1 MIKDL
6 ELPDLGE
13 GIDGAEI
20 SEIPVSV
27 GDEITKDQTIL
38 ILESDKASMEIP
50 SDFTGTLKEIL
61 VSTGDEVSTGQL
73 LMKIDSS
80 DESSDQDK
88 KEDETDKTAGS
99 SESKSTVEDS
109 DLGNTAPIQAPK
121 LDLNLSS
128 SDGIFASPGVRRLA
142 RELQINLN
150 HINGTGEKNRITKDD
165 LNNYILRQMA
175 SSSGSS
181 MPTPIVQEDFSQW
194 GEIENQ
200 KLTKI
205 KRITGKRL
213 QAAWQTIPHVTQ
225 FDEADITDLDTYRK
239 KLKEKLLKDGIKVT
253 FLPFLIKALTH
264 ALKEMPEFNSSL
276 DSSST
281 NLVIKKYINIG
292 IAVDTPTGLVVP
304 VISNADQKSISDLSI
319 ELVDISN
326 RARNKK
332 LKPAELRGGT
342 FTISSLGGIGGSFF
356 TPIINPPE
364 VAIIGVS
371 QSVWKNTFNR
381 NEKKSELKYIMPFS
395 LSYDHRIID
404 GAAGARFTKRF
415 KEILDDLS
423 FFKD

>member
-80 DESSDQDK
+80 DESSDQNK
-88 KEDETDKTAGS
+88 KEDETDKTVGS
-99 SESKSTVEDS
+99 SESKSKVEDS
-109 DLGNTAPIQAPK
+109 DLKNTAPIQAPK

-128 SDGIFASPGVRRLA
+128 DDIFASPGVRRLA
-142 RELQINLN
+142 RELQINLS

-181 MPTPIVQEDFSQW
+181 IPTSIVQEDFSQW

-205 KRITGKRL
+205 KKITGKRL

-225 FDEADITDLDTYRK
+225 FDEADITDLDSYRK

-264 ALKEMPEFNSSL
+264 TLKEMPEFNSSL

-332 LKPAELRGGT
+332 LKPAELKGGT

-371 QSVWKNTFNR
+371 QSVWKNIFNG

>member
-99 SESKSTVEDS
+99 SESKSEVEDS
-109 DLGNTAPIQAPK
+109 DLGNTASTQTPK
-121 LDLNLSS
+121 LDLNLS

-225 FDEADITDLDTYRK
+225 FDEADITDLDSYRK

-264 ALKEMPEFNSSL
+264 VLKEMPEFNSSL

-332 LKPAELRGGT
+332 LKPAELKGGT

>member
-88 KEDETDKTAGS
+88 KEDETDKTVGL
-99 SESKSTVEDS
+99 SESKSEVEDS
-109 DLGNTAPIQAPK
+109 DLGNTASTQTPK
-121 LDLNLSS
+121 LDLNLS

-165 LNNYILRQMA
+165 LNNYILRQMS

-264 ALKEMPEFNSSL
+264 VLKEMPEFNSSL

-332 LKPAELRGGT
+332 LKPAELKGGT

>member
-27 GDEITKDQTIL
+27 GDDITKDQTIL

-80 DESSDQDK
+80 DESTDQEK
-88 KEDETDKTAGS
+88 KEDETDKTVGS
-99 SESKSTVEDS
+99 SESKSEVEDS
-109 DLGNTAPIQAPK
+109 DVLDTPQTQAPK
-121 LDLNLSS
+121 LDLNLN

-142 RELQINLN
+142 RELQINLS

-181 MPTPIVQEDFSQW
+181 MPTPTVQEDFSQW

-239 KLKEKLLKDGIKVT
+239 KLKEELLKDGIRVT

-264 ALKEMPEFNSSL
+264 ILKEMPEFNSSI

-304 VISNADQKSISDLSI
+304 VILNADQKSISDLSI

-332 LKPAELRGGT
+332 LKPAELKGGT

-371 QSVWKNTFNR
+371 QSIWKNTFNR

>member
-80 DESSDQDK
+80 DESSDQNK
-88 KEDETDKTAGS
+88 KEDETDKTVDL
-99 SESKSTVEDS
+99 SESKSEVEDS
-109 DLGNTAPIQAPK
+109 DLGNTASTQTPK
-121 LDLNLSS
+121 LDLNLS

-181 MPTPIVQEDFSQW
+181 MPTPIIQEDFSQW

-264 ALKEMPEFNSSL
+264 VLKEMPEFNSSL

-332 LKPAELRGGT
+332 LKPAELKGGT

>member
-88 KEDETDKTAGS
+88 KEDETDKTVGL
-99 SESKSTVEDS
+99 SESKSEVEDS
-109 DLGNTAPIQAPK
+109 DLGNTVSTQTPK
-121 LDLNLSS
+121 LDLNLS

-264 ALKEMPEFNSSL
+264 VLKEMPEFNSSL

-332 LKPAELRGGT
+332 LKPAELKGGT

>member
-99 SESKSTVEDS
+99 SESKSEVEDS
-109 DLGNTAPIQAPK
+109 DLGNTASTQTPK
-121 LDLNLSS
+121 LDLNLS

-142 RELQINLN
+142 RELQINLS

-264 ALKEMPEFNSSL
+264 VLKEMPEFNSSL

-332 LKPAELRGGT
+332 LKPAELKGGT

>member
-88 KEDETDKTAGS
+88 KEDETDKTTDS
-99 SESKSTVEDS
+99 TESKLEVGDG
-109 DLGNTAPIQAPK
+109 DLENTTPTQTPK

-142 RELQINLN
+142 RELQINLS

-181 MPTPIVQEDFSQW
+181 IPTPMVQEDFSQW

-264 ALKEMPEFNSSL
+264 VLKEMPEFNSSL

-332 LKPAELRGGT
+332 LKPAELKGGT

>member
-99 SESKSTVEDS
+99 SESESEVEDS
-109 DLGNTAPIQAPK
+109 DLGNIASTQTPK
-121 LDLNLSS
+121 LDLNLS

-264 ALKEMPEFNSSL
+264 VLKEMPEFNSSL

-332 LKPAELRGGT
+332 LKPAELKGGT

-371 QSVWKNTFNR
+371 QSEWKNTFNR

>member
-80 DESSDQDK
+80 DESSDQNK
-88 KEDETDKTAGS
+88 KEDETDKTVDL
-99 SESKSTVEDS
+99 SESKSEVEDS
-109 DLGNTAPIQAPK
+109 DLGNTASTQTPK
-121 LDLNLSS
+121 LDLNLS

-165 LNNYILRQMA
+165 LNNYILRQMS

-264 ALKEMPEFNSSL
+264 VLKEMPEFNSSL

-332 LKPAELRGGT
+332 LKPAELKGGT

>member
-27 GDEITKDQTIL
+27 GDDITKDQTIL

-80 DESSDQDK
+80 DESTDQEK
-88 KEDETDKTAGS
+88 KEDETDKTTDS
-99 SESKSTVEDS
+99 KESKLEVGGG
-109 DLGNTAPIQAPK
+109 DLENTASIKAPK
-121 LDLNLSS
+121 LDLNLS

-142 RELQINLN
+142 RELQINLS

-225 FDEADITDLDTYRK
+225 FDEADITDLESYRK
-239 KLKEKLLKDGIKVT
+239 KLKEELLKDGIKVT

-264 ALKEMPEFNSSL
+264 VLKEMPEFNSSL

-332 LKPAELRGGT
+332 LKPAELKGRT

-395 LSYDHRIID
+395 LSYALRIID
-404 GAAGARFTKRF
+404 GAAGARFTKSF
-415 KEILDDLS
+415 KEILGDLS

>member
-73 LMKIDSS
+73 LMKIDSP
-80 DESSDQDK
+80 DESFDQDK
-88 KEDETDKTAGS
+88 KEDETDKTVGL
-99 SESKSTVEDS
+99 SESKSEVEDS
-109 DLGNTAPIQAPK
+109 DLGNTASTQTPK
-121 LDLNLSS
+121 LDLNLS

-165 LNNYILRQMA
+165 LNNYILRQMS

-264 ALKEMPEFNSSL
+264 VLKEMPEFNSSL

-332 LKPAELRGGT
+332 LRPAELKGGT

>member
-99 SESKSTVEDS
+99 SESKSEVEDS
-109 DLGNTAPIQAPK
+109 DLGNTASTQTPK
-121 LDLNLSS
+121 LDLNLS

-181 MPTPIVQEDFSQW
+181 IPTPMAQEDFSQW

-264 ALKEMPEFNSSL
+264 VLKEMPEFNSSL

-332 LKPAELRGGT
+332 LKPAELKGGT

>member
-27 GDEITKDQTIL
+27 GDEIIKDQTIL

-88 KEDETDKTAGS
+88 KEDETDKTVGL
-99 SESKSTVEDS
+99 SESKSEVEDS
-109 DLGNTAPIQAPK
+109 DLGNTASTQTPK
-121 LDLNLSS
+121 LDLNLS

-181 MPTPIVQEDFSQW
+181 IPTPIVQEDFSQW

-205 KRITGKRL
+205 KRITGRRL

-264 ALKEMPEFNSSL
+264 VLKEMPEFNSSL

-332 LKPAELRGGT
+332 LKPAELKGGT

>member
-1 MIKDL
+1 
-6 ELPDLGE
+6 
-13 GIDGAEI
+13 
-20 SEIPVSV
+20 
-27 GDEITKDQTIL
+27 
-38 ILESDKASMEIP
+38 
-50 SDFTGTLKEIL
+50 
-61 VSTGDEVSTGQL
+61 
-73 LMKIDSS
+73 
-80 DESSDQDK
+80 
-88 KEDETDKTAGS
+88 
-99 SESKSTVEDS
+99 
-109 DLGNTAPIQAPK
+109 
-121 LDLNLSS
+121 
-128 SDGIFASPGVRRLA
+128 
-142 RELQINLN
+142 
-150 HINGTGEKNRITKDD
+150 
-165 LNNYILRQMA
+165 
-175 SSSGSS
+175 
-181 MPTPIVQEDFSQW
+181 MPTPIVEEDFSQW

-239 KLKEKLLKDGIKVT
+239 KLKEKLLKDRIKVT

-264 ALKEMPEFNSSL
+264 VLKEMPEFNSSL

-332 LKPAELRGGT
+332 LKPAELKGGT

-371 QSVWKNTFNR
+371 QSVWKNIFNG

>member
-88 KEDETDKTAGS
+88 KEDETDKTVGL
-99 SESKSTVEDS
+99 SESKSEVEDS
-109 DLGNTAPIQAPK
+109 DLGNTASTQTPK
-121 LDLNLSS
+121 LDLNLS

-142 RELQINLN
+142 RELQINLS

-264 ALKEMPEFNSSL
+264 VLKEMPEFNSSL

-332 LKPAELRGGT
+332 LKPAELKGGT

-371 QSVWKNTFNR
+371 QSLWKNIFNR
-381 NEKKSELKYIMPFS
+381 NEKKSELKYMMPFS

>member
-61 VSTGDEVSTGQL
+61 VSTGDEVATGQL

-80 DESSDQDK
+80 DESTDQEK
-88 KEDETDKTAGS
+88 KEDETNKTADS
-99 SESKSTVEDS
+99 SESKSEVEGS
-109 DLGNTAPIQAPK
+109 NLGNTAPIQAPK
-121 LDLNLSS
+121 LDLNLSN
-128 SDGIFASPGVRRLA
+128 DGIFASPGVRRLA
-142 RELQINLN
+142 RELQINLS

-165 LNNYILRQMA
+165 LNSYILRQMA

-181 MPTPIVQEDFSQW
+181 MPTPMAQEDFSQW
-194 GEIENQ
+194 GETENQ

-264 ALKEMPEFNSSL
+264 VLKEMPEFNSSL

-304 VISNADQKSISDLSI
+304 VISSADQKSISDLSI

-332 LKPAELRGGT
+332 LKPAELKGGT

-371 QSVWKNTFNR
+371 QSVWKNIFNG

>member
-88 KEDETDKTAGS
+88 KEDETDKTVGS
-99 SESKSTVEDS
+99 SESKSEVEDS
-109 DLGNTAPIQAPK
+109 DLGNTASTQTPK
-121 LDLNLSS
+121 LDLNLS

-264 ALKEMPEFNSSL
+264 VLKEMPEFNSSL

-304 VISNADQKSISDLSI
+304 VISNADQKSISDLST

-332 LKPAELRGGT
+332 LKPAELKGGT

>member
-99 SESKSTVEDS
+99 SDSKSKVEDS
-109 DLGNTAPIQAPK
+109 ALGNTAPIQAPK

-181 MPTPIVQEDFSQW
+181 MPTPVVQEDFSQW

-225 FDEADITDLDTYRK
+225 FDEADITDLDSYRK

-332 LKPAELRGGT
+332 LKPAELKGGT

>member
-27 GDEITKDQTIL
+27 GDEITKDQTVL

-50 SDFTGTLKEIL
+50 SDFTGTLKEVL

-73 LMKIDSS
+73 LMKIDLTE
-80 DESSDQDK
+80 ESTDQEK
-88 KEDETDKTAGS
+88 SEDETDKSADMLEPKPEVES
-99 SESKSTVEDS
+99 SVQENV
-109 DLGNTAPIQAPK
+109 DLIQAPK
-121 LDLNLSS
+121 LDLNLN

-142 RELQINLN
+142 RELQINLSQ
-150 HINGTGEKNRITKDD
+150 INGTGEKSRITKDD

-181 MPTPIVQEDFSQW
+181 MPTPIPQEDFSQW

-205 KRITGKRL
+205 KKITGKRL

-225 FDEADITDLDTYRK
+225 FDEADITDLDAYRK
-239 KLKEKLLKDGIKVT
+239 ELKERLSKDGIKVT
-253 FLPFLIKALTH
+253 FLPFLIKALSH
-264 ALKEMPEFNSSL
+264 VLKEMPEFNSSL

-281 NLVIKKYINIG
+281 NLVIKKYINVG

-304 VISNADQKSISDLSI
+304 VIMNVDQKPIPDLSI

-332 LKPAELRGGT
+332 LKPAELKGGT

-371 QSVWKNTFNR
+371 QSVWKNSFNI
-381 NEKKSELKYIMPFS
+381 NNKKLELKYIMPFS

-415 KEILDDLS
+415 KEILNDPS

>member
-99 SESKSTVEDS
+99 SESKSEVEDS
-109 DLGNTAPIQAPK
+109 DLGNTASTQTPK
-121 LDLNLSS
+121 LDLNLS

-264 ALKEMPEFNSSL
+264 VLKEMPEFNSSL

-332 LKPAELRGGT
+332 LKPAELKGGT

-371 QSVWKNTFNR
+371 QSVWKNTFNG
-381 NEKKSELKYIMPFS
+381 NDKKSDLKYIMPFS

>member
-99 SESKSTVEDS
+99 SEFKSEVEDS
-109 DLGNTAPIQAPK
+109 DLGNTASTQTPK
-121 LDLNLSS
+121 LDLNLSN
-128 SDGIFASPGVRRLA
+128 DGIFASPGVRRLA
-142 RELQINLN
+142 RELQINLS

-181 MPTPIVQEDFSQW
+181 MPTPIIQEDFSQW

-253 FLPFLIKALTH
+253 FLPFLIKALTLV
-264 ALKEMPEFNSSL
+264 LKEMPEFNSSL

-332 LKPAELRGGT
+332 LKPAELKGGT

-371 QSVWKNTFNR
+371 QSVWKNTFNG
-381 NEKKSELKYIMPFS
+381 NDKKSDLKYIMPFS

>member
-80 DESSDQDK
+80 DESSDQNK
-88 KEDETDKTAGS
+88 KEDETDKTVDL
-99 SESKSTVEDS
+99 SESKSEVEDS
-109 DLGNTAPIQAPK
+109 DLGNTASTQTPK
-121 LDLNLSS
+121 LDLNLS

-181 MPTPIVQEDFSQW
+181 IPTPMAQEDFSQW

-225 FDEADITDLDTYRK
+225 FDEADITDLDSYRK

-332 LKPAELRGGT
+332 LKPAELKGGT

>member
-27 GDEITKDQTIL
+27 GDEITKDQTVL

-50 SDFTGTLKEIL
+50 SDFTGTLKEVL

-73 LMKIDSS
+73 LMKIDSIE
-80 DESSDQDK
+80 ESIDQEK
-88 KEDETDKTAGS
+88 NEDETDKSADTI
-99 SESKSTVEDS
+99 ESKPEFESSVQENA
-109 DLGNTAPIQAPK
+109 DLIQAPK
-121 LDLNLSS
+121 LEHNLN
-128 SDGIFASPGVRRLA
+128 SDGIFASPGVRRLS
-142 RELQINLN
+142 RELQINLSQ
-150 HINGTGEKNRITKDD
+150 INGTGEKSRITKDD

-181 MPTPIVQEDFSQW
+181 MPTPIPQEDFSQW

-205 KRITGKRL
+205 KKITGKRL

-225 FDEADITDLDTYRK
+225 FDEADITDLDAYRK
-239 KLKEKLLKDGIKVT
+239 ELKERLSKDGIKVT
-253 FLPFLIKALTH
+253 FLPFLIKALSH
-264 ALKEMPEFNSSL
+264 VLKEMPEFNSSL

-281 NLVIKKYINIG
+281 NLVIKKYINVG

-304 VISNADQKSISDLSI
+304 VIMNVDQKSIPDLSI

-332 LKPAELRGGT
+332 LKPAELKGGT

-371 QSVWKNTFNR
+371 QSVWKNSFNI
-381 NEKKSELKYIMPFS
+381 NNKKLELKYIMPFS

-415 KEILDDLS
+415 KEILNDPS

>member
-80 DESSDQDK
+80 DESFDQDK
-88 KEDETDKTAGS
+88 KEDETNKTVDS
-99 SESKSTVEDS
+99 SESKPEVEDS
-109 DLGNTAPIQAPK
+109 NLGNTAPIQAPK
-121 LDLNLSS
+121 LDLNLSN
-128 SDGIFASPGVRRLA
+128 DGIFASPGVRRLA
-142 RELQINLN
+142 RELQINLS

-181 MPTPIVQEDFSQW
+181 MPTPIIQEDFSQW

-264 ALKEMPEFNSSL
+264 VLKEMPEFNSSL

-332 LKPAELRGGT
+332 LKPAELKGGT

>member
-13 GIDGAEI
+13 GIEGAEI
-20 SEIPVSV
+20 SEISVSV
-27 GDEITKDQTIL
+27 GDEITKDQTVL

-80 DESSDQDK
+80 EESTNEEIDKDQTEKTAEITEPKPEVESSDQK
-88 KEDETDKTAGS
+88 NVILS
-99 SESKSTVEDS
+99 
-109 DLGNTAPIQAPK
+109 QAPK
-121 LDLNLSS
+121 IDLNLN

-142 RELQINLN
+142 RELQINLS
-150 HINGTGEKNRITKDD
+150 HINGTGEKNRITKND

-181 MPTPIVQEDFSQW
+181 MPTPMSQEDFSQW

-225 FDEADITDLDTYRK
+225 FDEADITDLDDYRK
-239 KLKEKLLKDGIKVT
+239 KLKESLSKNGIKVT
-253 FLPFLIKALTH
+253 FLPFLIKALSCV
-264 ALKEMPEFNSSL
+264 LKEMPEFNSSL

-281 NLVIKKYINIG
+281 NLVIKKYINVG

-304 VISNADQKSISDLSI
+304 VIMNADQKSIPDLST
-319 ELVDISN
+319 ELIDISN

-332 LKPAELRGGT
+332 LKPTELKGGT

-371 QSVWKNTFNR
+371 QSVWQNIFNR
-381 NEKKSELKYIMPFS
+381 NEKKLELKYIMPFS

-415 KEILDDLS
+415 KEILNDLS

>member
-80 DESSDQDK
+80 DESFDQDK

-99 SESKSTVEDS
+99 SESKSEVEDS
-109 DLGNTAPIQAPK
+109 DLGNTASTQTPK
-121 LDLNLSS
+121 LDLNLS

-264 ALKEMPEFNSSL
+264 VLKEMPEFNSSL

-332 LKPAELRGGT
+332 LKPAELKGGT

-371 QSVWKNTFNR
+371 QSVWKNTFNG
-381 NEKKSELKYIMPFS
+381 NDKKSDLKYIMPFS

>member
-1 MIKDL
+1 M
-6 ELPDLGE
+6 
-13 GIDGAEI
+13 
-20 SEIPVSV
+20 
-27 GDEITKDQTIL
+27 
-38 ILESDKASMEIP
+38 
-50 SDFTGTLKEIL
+50 
-61 VSTGDEVSTGQL
+61 
-73 LMKIDSS
+73 
-80 DESSDQDK
+80 
-88 KEDETDKTAGS
+88 
-99 SESKSTVEDS
+99 
-109 DLGNTAPIQAPK
+109 
-121 LDLNLSS
+121 
-128 SDGIFASPGVRRLA
+128 
-142 RELQINLN
+142 
-150 HINGTGEKNRITKDD
+150 
-165 LNNYILRQMA
+165 
-175 SSSGSS
+175 
-181 MPTPIVQEDFSQW
+181 
-194 GEIENQ
+194 
-200 KLTKI
+200 
-205 KRITGKRL
+205 
-213 QAAWQTIPHVTQ
+213 
-225 FDEADITDLDTYRK
+225 
-239 KLKEKLLKDGIKVT
+239 
-253 FLPFLIKALTH
+253 PFLIKALTH
-264 ALKEMPEFNSSL
+264 VLKEMPEFNSSL

-332 LKPAELRGGT
+332 LKPAELKGGT